1 MVRLVEVYD
10 QSGVQNSYGLRT
22 VYVNPSNVGA
32 IRADDNLRVLLE
44 SQRGMPDGLDPR
56 QEFTKIVLND
66 SRSSIT
72 VVGNVD
78 AVYTKMFAE
87 LGRKLLRD

>member
-1 MVRLVEVYD
+1 
-10 QSGVQNSYGLRT
+10 
-22 VYVNPSNVGA
+22 
-32 IRADDNLRVLLE
+32 
-44 SQRGMPDGLDPR
+44 MPDGLDPR